1 MVDLHPIEKSYTIA
15 EYLEQEDA
23 SELRHE
29 FHNGTLTEMAGGI
42 LPHNAIKLRIAG
54 MLDLMLTRQNMP
66 HVACNSDTKV
76 RIEAGNRF
84 VYPDL
89 TVTDGR
95 PQYYRTP
102 EGALRR
108 DIVVN
113 PLLIVEVLSAET
125 RAFDKSENFDLYSAI
140 PGFREYILIEPEI
153 LWVKSYF
160 LQDPAQKLWHIQT
173 LTERA
178 AVLSLQTLGLE
189 IPLGELY
196 AVLEKLPGAEE

>member
-1 MVDLHPIEKSYTIA
+1 MP
-15 EYLEQEDA
+15 
-23 SELRHE
+23 
-29 FHNGTLTEMAGGI
+29 NMI
-42 LPHNAIKLRIAG
+42 L
-54 MLDLMLTRQNMP
+54 
-66 HVACNSDTKV
+66 NSDTKV
-76 RIEAGNRF
+76 RIEASNRF
-84 VYPDL
+84 VYPGL

-102 EGALRR
+102 ESALRR

-125 RAFDKSENFDLYSAI
+125 RAFDKSEKFDLYSAI
-140 PGFREYILIEPEI
+140 PGFREYILIEPET

-160 LQDPAQKLWHIQT
+160 LQDPARKLWHIQT
-173 LTERA
+173 LTERD